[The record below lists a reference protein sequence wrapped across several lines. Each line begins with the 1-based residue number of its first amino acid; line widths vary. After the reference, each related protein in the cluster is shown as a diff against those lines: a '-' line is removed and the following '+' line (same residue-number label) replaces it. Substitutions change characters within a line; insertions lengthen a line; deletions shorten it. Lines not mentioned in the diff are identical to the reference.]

1 MMMMM
6 TTPTTTMTMMM
17 IIMMTT
23 TTTMDKLYDQEAL
36 TKVFYGEASPWDP
49 TPFQFYLPFLTEKI
63 PISDTLI
70 PFTKDLHPFHIPS

>member
-1 MMMMM
+1 
-6 TTPTTTMTMMM
+6 
-17 IIMMTT
+17 
-23 TTTMDKLYDQEAL
+23 MDKLDDQGAL

-70 PFTKDLHPFHIPS
+70 PFTKDLHPFRIPS